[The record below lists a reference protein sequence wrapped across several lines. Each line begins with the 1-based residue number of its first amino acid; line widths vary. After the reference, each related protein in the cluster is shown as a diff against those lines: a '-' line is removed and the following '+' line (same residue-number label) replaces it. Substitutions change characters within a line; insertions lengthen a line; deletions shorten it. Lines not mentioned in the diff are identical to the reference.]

1 MRMRYHLGMRRWI
14 SIGLGA
20 ALVLGVLVG
29 CGRSE
34 ERRPGPV
41 RIVVSIPPLEGL
53 VREVAPEGAEI
64 VTLVRPGQ
72 SAHGFEL
79 RPSDAKALAEAD
91 VVVYVGLGLERR
103 LEDYLARHPSGTRS
117 LIGFARICESTRDVE
132 SAHAHGHDEH
142 GHDDHEHG
150 DHEHGG
156 VDPHLWVDP
165 ALVEEFVP
173 VLAARIDDAARRVGQ
188 EPRPVTA
195 VESLVERIRAF
206 DAECRE
212 RLAPF
217 AGRAIV
223 THHAAFE
230 RFADRYGLKVATVL
244 RPVSTREPTPG
255 EMAQALE
262 AIAASGADAIFIE
275 PQFNADAARKIA
287 ERAGV
292 RLGVLDPLGD
302 GDWFETM
309 RGNLEEMVRVLG
321 ESQ

>member
-1 MRMRYHLGMRRWI
+1 M
-14 SIGLGA
+14 IGLGVA
-20 ALVLGVLVG
+20 VVVGALGGLGG
-29 CGRSE
+29 CGKSE
-34 ERRPGPV
+34 ERRPGPL

-53 VREVAPEGAEI
+53 VREVAPEDAEV

-79 RPSDAKALAEAD
+79 RPTDARALSEAD

-103 LEDYLARHPSGTRS
+103 LEDYLARHPSSMRS
-117 LIGFARICESTRDVE
+117 LIGFARICESTQE
-132 SAHAHGHDEH
+132 AEHAHAHD
-142 GHDDHEHG
+142 HDDHDHGEH
-150 DHEHGG
+150 DHGG

-195 VESLVERIRAF
+195 AETLVERIRAF
-206 DAECRE
+206 DAECRD
-212 RLAPF
+212 RLGPF
-217 AGRAIV
+217 AGRAIA

-230 RFADRYGLKVATVL
+230 RLAERYGLKVAAVL
-244 RPVSTREPTPG
+244 RPISTREPTPG
-255 EMAQALE
+255 EMTQALD
-262 AIAASGADAIFIE
+262 AITRAGATAIFIE

-287 ERAGV
+287 EKAGV

-302 GDWFETM
+302 GDWFEMM
-309 RGNLEEMVRVLG
+309 RGNVDELVRVLG
-321 ESQ
+321 ESP